1 VDVRLKTTALD
12 EVSRRDI
19 ASRLKGRAQAAYA
32 QIRDVESYANLS
44 ACRREYLLRHFGD
57 NEDVAPCSGCDFCLG
72 EVHQAP
78 KSPVAAGVSTS
89 ANGSTLNV
97 DAGLF
102 ERLRSWRGEKARE
115 QKVPAY
121 VVLHNSHLEEISAS
135 KPRTIQELGSIKGV
149 GLRRAARYGE
159 ELLALINGDVRE
171 APPTSEPSTSEPPG
185 AEASAVNG
193 YRSHL
198 EAAKGLIQAGRGADA
213 VPELAR
219 ALQLGG
225 DEVRREIDE
234 LLARA

>member
-1 VDVRLKTTALD
+1 VDVRLKTTSLD
-12 EVSRRDI
+12 EESRRDI

-32 QIRDVESYANLS
+32 QIRGVESYANLS
-44 ACRREYLLRHFGD
+44 ACRREHLLRHFGD
-57 NEDVAPCSGCDFCLG
+57 TEDVAPCSGCDFCLG

-78 KSPVAAGVSTS
+78 KTVLASGVGAP
-89 ANGSTLNV
+89 ANGSNPGV
-97 DAGLF
+97 DADLF

-135 KPRTIQELGSIKGV
+135 KPRTIQELGAIKGV
-149 GLRRAARYGE
+149 GLRRAARYGD
-159 ELLALINGDVRE
+159 ELLALVNGDARE
-171 APPTSEPSTSEPPG
+171 AAPAPEPP
-185 AEASAVNG
+185 SANG

-198 EAAKGLIQAGRGADA
+198 EAAEVLLESGRGADA

-225 DEVRREIDE
+225 DEARREIDQ
-234 LLARA
+234 LLAKG

>member
-1 VDVRLKTTALD
+1 D
-12 EVSRRDI
+12 
-19 ASRLKGRAQAAYA
+19 
-32 QIRDVESYANLS
+32 
-44 ACRREYLLRHFGD
+44 
-57 NEDVAPCSGCDFCLG
+57 
-72 EVHQAP
+72 
-78 KSPVAAGVSTS
+78 
-89 ANGSTLNV
+89 
-97 DAGLF
+97 LF

-159 ELLALINGDVRE
+159 ELLALVNGEERE
-171 APPTSEPSTSEPPG
+171 ETPASESPS
-185 AEASAVNG
+185 ANG

-198 EAAKGLIQAGRGADA
+198 EAAEGLIRGGRGADA

-225 DEVRREIDE
+225 EEARREIDD